1 MENLI
6 TFRIEPDGEEFHAW
20 CPELK
25 GCHTHGKTQNDAIEN
40 LRDAIHLYLDVAFD
54 QMLHENKMELAD

>member
-6 TFRIEPDGEEFHAW
+6 TFKIEPDGEEFHAW

-25 GCHTHGKTQNDAIEN
+25 GCHTHGKTQNEAIEN

-54 QMLHENKMELAD
+54 QMIHENKMELAD

>member
-6 TFRIEPDGEEFHAW
+6 TFKIEPDGEEFHAW

-25 GCHTHGKTQNDAIEN
+25 GCHTHGKTQNEAIEN

>member
-6 TFRIEPDGEEFHAW
+6 SFKIEPDGYEFHAW

-25 GCHTHGKTQNDAIEN
+25 GCHTHGKTQNEAIEN
-40 LRDAIHLYLDVAFD
+40 LRDAIHLYLDVA
-54 QMLHENKMELAD
+54 